1 MEGPALE
8 HLVRPRVLEERGGG
22 RETVLLEDALEQ
34 RLARRDFGPV
44 LLEGPP
50 GSGRRTALHYLRL
63 RFADRPEIALGPASA
78 EGAGPAGEEC
88 VRVVTTE
95 QGELVLPSWR
105 RLALAPWGRD
115 EWIEYLLANQRDACA
130 SVMARL
136 ERSQEHLELGGNALL
151 WTAILDELAGDPA
164 LPDDLSGLRRALRA
178 RCSGPQAYA
187 RACQVLRRS
196 LLAFDD
202 SLAADLSRLGRDEP
216 ALDPFLGLAS
226 VRVLL
231 AAEGLV
237 QGLLDQESEA
247 ELPRRGSAELLRIA
261 RPLLQAEPD
270 AGQELRRRLEHGPV
284 ENQPSAASF
293 LHLCAADSVGEC
305 LRSLAERGARL
316 PSLVRAELSGLEAP
330 GIVLP
335 GILLSEAHLRSARLD
350 GADLSR
356 ANLSR
361 GELPDAAL
369 RGARLA
375 EALARGAVFSRAD
388 LRGAVLD
395 GAQLSNARLD
405 EARLEG
411 ASLRQ
416 ARLEGADLRRALLDH
431 ADLAG
436 CVLTGAVLEQASLVE
451 TDLTG
456 ALLDRTDL
464 RAAHL
469 ATRRLS
475 GASLVGSHLEGLAL
489 EAPDLSG
496 ADLADALLTG
506 TRFARADLRGARLA
520 GAGLAQI
527 QWEGADLRDADLS
540 HASFHLGSSRSGLV
554 LHAPASWGTRTG
566 FYAEELREQ
575 GFRPPEELRKA
586 DLRRADLRGAKI
598 QDTDFYLVDL
608 RQALYTPEQAKHL
621 RASGAIL

>member
-8 HLVRPRVLEERGGG
+8 QLVRPRVLEERGGG

-50 GSGRRTALHYLRL
+50 GSGRRTALCYLRL

-78 EGAGPAGEEC
+78 GAGPADEEC
-88 VRVVTTE
+88 VRVVTTD
-95 QGELVLPSWR
+95 QGELVLPSRR

-115 EWIEYLLANQRDACA
+115 EWIEYLLAKRRDACA

-136 ERSQEHLELGGNALL
+136 ERSEEHLELGGSALL
-151 WTAILDELAGDPA
+151 WTAILDELARDPA
-164 LPDDLSGLRRALRA
+164 LPDDLAALRRALRA
-178 RCSGPQAYA
+178 RCSGPEAYA
-187 RACQVLRRS
+187 RACLVLRRS
-196 LLAFDD
+196 LHAFDEG
-202 SLAADLSRLGRDEP
+202 LAAELSRLGRAEP

-237 QGLLDQESEA
+237 QGLLDEERPA
-247 ELPRRGSAELLRIA
+247 LLPRQSSSELLRIA
-261 RPLLQAEPD
+261 RPFLQAKPG
-270 AGQELRRRLEHGPV
+270 AAQELRRRLEHGPV
-284 ENQPSAASF
+284 EDQASAATF
-293 LHLCAADSVGEC
+293 LHLVAPTSVGDC
-305 LRSLAERGARL
+305 LRALAERGARP

-330 GIVLP
+330 GVALP
-335 GILLSEAHLRSARLD
+335 GILLSEAHMRSARLD

-375 EALARGAVFSRAD
+375 GALARGAVFSRAD
-388 LRGAVLD
+388 LRGSVLD

-416 ARLEGADLRRALLDH
+416 ARLEGADLRRTLLDH
-431 ADLAG
+431 ADLSG
-436 CVLTGAVLEQASLVE
+436 CVLTGAALEQASLVE
-451 TDLTG
+451 TDLSG

-475 GASLVGSHLEGLAL
+475 GTSLVGSHLEGLAL

-496 ADLADALLTG
+496 ADLTDALLTA
-506 TRFARADLRGARLA
+506 TRFPRANLHGARLA

-527 QWEGADLRDADLS
+527 EWEGADLREADLS

-586 DLRRADLRGAKI
+586 DLRRADLRGAKV

-608 RQALYTPEQAKHL
+608 RQALYTPEQATHL
-621 RASGAIL
+621 RACGAIL